1 MVSPRKM
8 IWAAVAVSLVL
19 AVSSLADPGGFRR
32 TWRLQDDVR
41 ALQARTERLGSEN
54 ARLRREVT
62 ALKEDPQAI
71 ERAVRE
77 ELGHVR
83 PGELIIT
90 LESR

>member
-1 MVSPRKM
+1 MV
-8 IWAAVAVSLVL
+8 WAAVGVALVL

-32 TWRLQDDVR
+32 YRRLQHDVQ
-41 ALQARTERLGSEN
+41 ALQARTERLQLEN

-62 ALKEDPQAI
+62 GLKEDPQAI

-83 PGELIIT
+83 PGELI
-90 LESR
+90 LSFEGP